1 MQGKEEVDSRFI
13 FLLYKFFLLCFRHLR
28 CIRLDV
34 LNAYILGYGFCYIVS
49 GLTKDFY
56 LIRPNFPSILTK
68 ILLLMVGVAH
78 IFAAFYSF
86 SPLLVSLALV
96 ESYSCVVHW
105 SGKITWNGKLNDF
118 HMAQS
123 LYGIMSVFDL
133 IDITF
138 LLSKVM
144 F

>member
-1 MQGKEEVDSRFI
+1 M
-13 FLLYKFFLLCFRHLR
+13 
-28 CIRLDV
+28 
-34 LNAYILGYGFCYIVS
+34 NAYILGYGFCYIVS
-49 GLTKDFY
+49 SLTKDFY
-56 LIRPNFPSILTK
+56 LIRPNFPNLLTK
-68 ILLLMVGVAH
+68 ISLLMMGVSH
-78 IFAAFYSF
+78 VFAAFYGF
-86 SPLLVSLALV
+86 PLLLIPLALV

-105 SGKITWNGKLNDF
+105 SGKVTWNGKLSDF